1 MTAEAI
7 VRALL
12 ETDEPD
18 PSELAASLEPHKTK
32 LYSLSEIKALV
43 PEFFS
48 RSNTRQF
55 GTKKV
60 WLRQP
65 GNHIVLQNT
74 NRDRHNT
81 ANTDYVVYQLVFYGP
96 DGRSADLMWRGSFK
110 LREWATDFARK
121 HAANPHLTEKEWHD
135 QYMERLNPAE

>member
-1 MTAEAI
+1 MTAAAI
-7 VRALL
+7 VRILL
-12 ETDEPD
+12 EADDLD
-18 PSELAASLEPHKTK
+18 PSELTASLEPNKQF
-32 LYSLSEIKALV
+32 SLSEIRALV

-48 RSNTRQF
+48 RANSKIF
-55 GTKKV
+55 GTRKV

-74 NRDRHNT
+74 KRDRHNI

-96 DGRSADLMWRGSFK
+96 EERSADLMWRGSFK

-121 HAANPHLTEKEWHD
+121 HAANPKLTEKEWHD
-135 QYMERLNPAE
+135 QYMQSLERPQ